1 MEMNQ
6 VKINE
11 TTTVPIEFKITGD
24 MMFLAKIYGHCGP
37 GSVYPCCICLA
48 KKDDLRAEVSAELRT
63 MEGMKRNSIEFQV
76 KP

>member
-1 MEMNQ
+1 MEMKQ

-11 TTTVPIEFKITGD
+11 TITVPIEFKITGD

-48 KKDDLRAEVSAELRT
+48 KKDDLELR
-63 MEGMKRNSIEFQV
+63 FQLSYEQW
-76 KP
+76 KG